1 MDKNNMSIY
10 RILPLLSITI
20 LTLNAN
26 IIDRTVLSLGGGQIS
41 VGNENYGSGG
51 MSVFL
56 ASHLQNNLY
65 LGAEI
70 DGEIFNGSDQS
81 VNMDSGLDV
90 LVNLSPL
97 IGYRIGESLYLYAK
111 GGYTFGT
118 IGGGEQSVSG
128 MRWGGMAQYDLN
140 EKWILSAS
148 YMRGD
153 VSVDYVGGTRDET
166 LTSVMLNLG
175 MRF

>member
-1 MDKNNMSIY
+1 MSIY
-10 RILPLLSITI
+10 RILPLLSLTI
-20 LTLNAN
+20 LTIHAD
-26 IIDRTVLSLGGGQIS
+26 IIDRTVLSISGGQIT

-56 ASHLQNNLY
+56 TSHLQNNLY
-65 LGAEI
+65 IGAEI
-70 DGEIFNGSDQS
+70 DGAIFNGSDQS

-111 GGYTFGT
+111 AGYTFGT
-118 IGGGEQSVSG
+118 VGGGEQRVAG

-166 LTSVMLNLG
+166 LSSLMFNLG
-175 MRF
+175 IRY